1 VTGKGTAVADDR
13 RLRTLIHRRADVP
26 TPVPSFEVIRARARV
41 LRRRRIASASLVAA
55 IAGTAIVFS
64 LSSLSR
70 LGDGTGR
77 IDTGSASPS
86 PSPSPSASPDPGV
99 DEPTLELPP
108 GWFAEDRPL
117 PAMIDP
123 IIVVAAGSWDF
134 PRRPL
139 IACGVQPALEALPP
153 DGAFL
158 WILRYPIGPGEF
170 LGAFRHADPWPE
182 HFALDLPSRPS
193 DAECADGTDGS
204 VRQYVF
210 SGPEGLYY
218 QVQVAL
224 GTEADAA
231 TRREVEQVLSS
242 FRP

>member
-1 VTGKGTAVADDR
+1 MT
-13 RLRTLIHRRADVP
+13 
-26 TPVPSFEVIRARARV
+26 
-41 LRRRRIASASLVAA
+41 
-55 IAGTAIVFS
+55 GTAIVLS

-77 IDTGSASPS
+77 IDTGSTSPSPS

-99 DEPTLELPP
+99 EEPTLELPP

-117 PAMIDP
+117 PALIDP

-134 PRRPL
+134 PRHPL
-139 IACGVQPALEALPP
+139 ITCGVQPALEDLPP
-153 DGAFL
+153 DGAFV

-182 HFALDLPSRPS
+182 HFTLDLPSRPS

-204 VRQYVF
+204 VRQYAF

>member
-1 VTGKGTAVADDR
+1 
-13 RLRTLIHRRADVP
+13 
-26 TPVPSFEVIRARARV
+26 V

-55 IAGTAIVFS
+55 IAGTAIVLS

-123 IIVVAAGSWDF
+123 IILVAAGSWDF
-134 PRRPL
+134 PKQPL
-139 IACGVQPALEALPP
+139 IACGDQPALLDLPG

-158 WILRYPIGPGEF
+158 WIVRYQIGPGEP
-170 LGAFRHADPWPE
+170 LGSFRDAHAWPDR
-182 HFALDLPSRPS
+182 FTLDLPSSPS
-193 DAECADGTDGS
+193 DAECAGGAEGS
-204 VRQYVF
+204 VRQYLLT
-210 SGPEGLYY
+210 GPEGRYY
-218 QVQVAL
+218 QVHVGL
-224 GTEADAA
+224 GTAADAA
-231 TRREVEQVLSS
+231 RRGQVEAVLSS

>member
-1 VTGKGTAVADDR
+1 VADDR
-13 RLRTLIHRRADVP
+13 RLREQIHRRADVP
-26 TPVPSFEVIRARARV
+26 APAPSIGIVRARALV
-41 LRRRRIASASLVAA
+41 LRRRRIAAATLVAA
-55 IAGTAIVFS
+55 IAGTAFVLS

-70 LGDGTGR
+70 LGEGTGR
-77 IDTGSASPS
+77 TDTGSASPS

-117 PAMIDP
+117 PALVDP
-123 IIVVAAGSWDF
+123 VIVVTAGSWRF
-134 PRRPL
+134 PPNPL
-139 IACGVQPALEALPP
+139 IACGKQPALEALPP

-170 LGAFRHADPWPE
+170 LGTFRNADPWPDR
-182 HFALDLPSRPS
+182 FALDLPSRPS
-193 DAECADGTDGS
+193 DAECAAGTDGS
-204 VRQYVF
+204 VRQYAF

-224 GTEADAA
+224 GTSADAA
-231 TRREVEQVLSS
+231 RRREVEQVLSS